1 MVNRL
6 KHRRD
11 RMNTLNAEVGH
22 TELRVLSDIELD
34 DVSGGLSWW
43 KITLIVI
50 GIGLS
55 LA

>member
-1 MVNRL
+1 
-6 KHRRD
+6 
-11 RMNTLNAEVGH
+11 MNSLNAEMGDA
-22 TELRVLSDIELD
+22 ELRVLSDVELD